1 MAIIPQS
8 SLFSWEKIEASSD
21 LDRLRFVLE
30 AIPDEPLMLKLEK
43 NRDKGRDDYPV
54 RPVWNSILAGVVYQ
68 HVSVASL
75 RRELLRNGELRQACG
90 FDPTKGAATVPPNWA
105 YTRFLK
111 SLFRCEDEI
120 NAMFDEL
127 VETLRE
133 LLPDFGKHLAIDSKA
148 IKSSGKPTDKAAD
161 GRRDA
166 DANQGVKTYK
176 GKRKDGSTWEK
187 VVKWFGY
194 KLHLIVDA
202 DYELPVAFEVTRA
215 SVSDTEMLSPTMK
228 TLREKHPEI
237 VEAAEDCSAD
247 KGYDSAENNR
257 ELYDEYDIK
266 PLIDIRHM
274 WKDGEGTRPLFPD
287 RADNIVYDEDG
298 SIYCVG
304 RKNDTYCELETRP
317 MAFCGFEKDRMTLK
331 YRCPAAAYGL
341 DCPDRTN
348 CGQSE
353 YGRVVRVSME
363 QDRRLFP
370 PIPRNTPKWE
380 RLYKKRTS
388 VERVNSRLDVSF
400 GFERHFIRTL
410 KKMKTRTGIALIVML
425 SMAVGAIRAG
435 QQERIRSLVWSVKK
449 KKAA

>member
-21 LDRLRFVLE
+21 LDRLRFVLDS
-30 AIPDEPLMLKLEK
+30 IPDEALMVKLEK
-43 NRDKGRDDYPV
+43 LRGRGRNDYPV
-54 RPVWNSILAGVVYQ
+54 RAVWNSILAGVVFQ

-75 RRELLRNGELRQACG
+75 RSELLRNGELRQACG
-90 FDPTKGAATVPPNWA
+90 FEPTKGAAAVPPDWA

-111 SLFRCEDEI
+111 SLFRCEAEI

-133 LLPDFGKHLAIDSKA
+133 LLAGFGKHLAIDSKA
-148 IKSSGKPTDKAAD
+148 IKSAGKYTEKSPD

-166 DANQGVKTYK
+166 DANQGRKTYK
-176 GKRKDGSTWEK
+176 GVHKDVSVWEK
-187 VVKWFGY
+187 IVKWFGY

-202 DYELPVAFEVTRA
+202 DYELPVAFEVTKA
-215 SVSDTEMLSPTMK
+215 SVTDTEILLPMMK
-228 TLREKHPEI
+228 NLKEKHPEI

-257 ELYDEYDIK
+257 ELYDEYGIK

-274 WKDGEGTRPLFPD
+274 GKDSESTRPLFPEK
-287 RADNIVYDEDG
+287 ADNIVYDEDG
-298 SIYCVG
+298 TIFCVG
-304 RKNDTYCELETRP
+304 RKGKNTCELETRQ
-317 MAFCGFEKDRMTLK
+317 MAFCGFESDRLTLK

-341 DCPDRTN
+341 DCPDRAN

-353 YGRVVRVSME
+353 YGRVVRVPME

-370 PIPRNTPKWE
+370 PIPRNTPKWQ

-410 KKMKTRTGIALIVML
+410 KKMKLRVGLALIVML
-425 SMAVGAIRAG
+425 SMAVGSIEAG
-435 QQERIRSLVWSVKK
+435 QKEKIRSLVWSVKK
-449 KKAA
+449 PKAA